1 MTHPALASLTLSE
14 IRERGRQ
21 ARRMGMPY
29 LGANPFV
36 GDDSIEPLEA
46 WTAKCMA
53 WNAGWLEEDAGRSE
67 IVKRILRAKMPWLAG
82 RGYGF

>member
-1 MTHPALASLTLSE
+1 MTHPALASLTLDE

-21 ARRMGMPY
+21 ARKMGMPY

-36 GDDSIEPLEA
+36 GDDSIEPLEL

-53 WNAGWLEEDAGRSE
+53 WNAGWIEEDAGRSAA
-67 IVKRILRAKMPWLAG
+67 VLQHLRAELLYKWIL
-82 RGYGF
+82 